1 VAQGQELIRLALF
14 GRPVRHSLSPVIHK
28 SFADQFGLD
37 IEYQCID
44 TGIEGFAGLL
54 ENFRLAGGSGCN
66 ITLPLKQEAWRLATQ
81 SSEEVSLAQAANT
94 LVYQPASGWF
104 AHTTDG
110 AGLLADLV
118 ENHGIELPGR
128 RILILGAGGAA
139 AGILGRLLASEPRE
153 IMLVNRDL
161 QRASMLSER
170 FAAVGKIS
178 VSSWTGL
185 PRQGVFDLV
194 INATSLGHDGQIPP
208 LESSSFAP
216 GGLCYD
222 LNYFKASQPL
232 KAYCE
237 ETGLPFIDGLG
248 MLVEQAAKSFSIW
261 TGKQPVTGAV
271 IAALRRDINS

>member
-28 SFADQFGLD
+28 RFADQFGLD
-37 IEYQCID
+37 IDYQCID
-44 TGIEGFAGLL
+44 TGIEGFSGLL
-54 ENFRLAGGSGCN
+54 ERFRLAGGSGCN

-81 SSEEVSLAQAANT
+81 TSQEVSLAQAANT

-110 AGLLADLV
+110 AGLLADMV

-128 RILILGAGGAA
+128 RILVLGAGGAT
-139 AGILGRLLASEPRE
+139 AGILGRLLAINPRE
-153 IMLVNRDL
+153 IMLVNRNL
-161 QRASMLSER
+161 QRARVLSER
-170 FAAVGKIS
+170 FGAFGKVS
-178 VSSWTGL
+178 VSSWAGL
-185 PRQGVFDLV
+185 SRQGVFDVV
-194 INATSLGHDGQIPP
+194 INATSLGHDNEIPP
-208 LESSSFAP
+208 LEASSFAP

-222 LNYFKASQPL
+222 LNYFRASLPL
-232 KAYCE
+232 KAHCE
-237 ETGLPFIDGLG
+237 ETGVPYIDGLG

-271 IAALRRDINS
+271 IAALRQDVNS

>member
-28 SFADQFGLD
+28 RFADQFGLD
-37 IEYQCID
+37 IDYQCID
-44 TGIEGFAGLL
+44 TGIEGFSGLL

-81 SSEEVSLAQAANT
+81 ASQEVSLAQAANT
-94 LVYQPASGWF
+94 LVHQPASGWF

-128 RILILGAGGAA
+128 RILILGAGGAT
-139 AGILGRLLASEPRE
+139 AGILGRLLAINPRE
-153 IMLVNRDL
+153 IMLVNRNL
-161 QRASMLSER
+161 QRARVLSER
-170 FAAVGKIS
+170 FGAFGKVS
-178 VSSWTGL
+178 VSSWAGL
-185 PRQGVFDLV
+185 SRQGVFDVV
-194 INATSLGHDGQIPP
+194 INATSLGHDGEVPP
-208 LESSSFAP
+208 VEASSFAP

-222 LNYFKASQPL
+222 LNYFRAGLPL
-232 KAYCE
+232 KVHCE
-237 ETGLPFIDGLG
+237 EIGLPYVDGLG
-248 MLVEQAAKSFSIW
+248 MLVEQAAISFSIW

-271 IAALRRDINS
+271 IEALRRDTGR